1 MKKLFQ
7 GEGQRAFPYF
17 FFRDSFEEDLI
28 RKINIVGDLKTSGE
42 SLMRVF
48 NEVIKTLDEQK
59 DKLAGI
65 AGQIK
70 SVAEQAEKIEE
81 ENKRLREDLKKQ
93 AG

>member
-1 MKKLFQ
+1 
-7 GEGQRAFPYF
+7 
-17 FFRDSFEEDLI
+17 
-28 RKINIVGDLKTSGE
+28 
-42 SLMRVF
+42 MRVF

-70 SVAEQAEKIEE
+70 SVAEQAEKIEK
-81 ENKRLREDLKKQ
+81 ENKGLREDLKKQ